1 MRIAAGA
8 SPAAIRFLWD
18 GSSWLLEAGGDL
30 IAEDARRIKDEV
42 AADLLGQPGL
52 RPIGL
57 EDVSADLLAQCL
69 LRH

>member
-1 MRIAAGA
+1 M
-8 SPAAIRFLWD
+8 IRFLWD

-30 IAEDARRIKDEV
+30 VAEDARRIKDGV
-42 AADLLGQPGL
+42 AQADLLGQPGL